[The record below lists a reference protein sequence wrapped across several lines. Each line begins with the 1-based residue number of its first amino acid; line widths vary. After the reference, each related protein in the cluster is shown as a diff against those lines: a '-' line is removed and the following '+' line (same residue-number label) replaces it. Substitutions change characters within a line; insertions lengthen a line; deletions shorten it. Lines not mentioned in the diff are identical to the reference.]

1 MDWLSGLTGKKD
13 QQASSYGS
21 YGAPSSS
28 FGSSNSYGAPSSSF
42 GSSNSYGAPSS
53 SYGSS
58 NSFGAPAAPASS
70 SWWGGRRHKRHRQR
84 GGVGNN
90 VSANNNANSN
100 SNANSANAQ
109 KLIQQQMVQKG
120 GFAHPYTMSNGVD
133 RYATPIE
140 GIRTASHMKQSG
152 GRRSRRVKGTRKKHR
167 RGNKR
172 TRKH

>member
-1 MDWLSGLTGKKD
+1 MDWLSSLTGKKD
-13 QQASSYGS
+13 QQASSFGS

-28 FGSSNSYGAPSSSF
+28 FGAPA
-42 GSSNSYGAPSS
+42 APAQTS
-53 SYGSS
+53 
-58 NSFGAPAAPASS
+58 SFGAPAAPASS

-90 VSANNNANSN
+90 MSANNNSNTNVNTN
-100 SNANSANAQ
+100 SNANSANVQ
-109 KLIQQQMVQKG
+109 KLVQQQMAQKG

-133 RYATPIE
+133 RYATPID

-152 GRRSRRVKGTRKKHR
+152 GRRKSRRVKGTRKKNR